1 MKKITTVFCITVIS
15 LLLML
20 TIGCG
25 NSDSGR
31 KEGEIYGKCYP
42 NNTCNDGLV
51 CDTESNT
58 CIKDDTVDEDAEI
71 PDTDDFN
78 DVNDTEPDENADS
91 EIIDEDSDSDEKN
104 DTDPSKNEYKNWKDP
119 KTGLIWSE
127 KHSIPGPATLDDLVS
142 FCDNLVEGGFGDW
155 KMPTIDEIR
164 TLIQN
169 CPDTE
174 PYGFCKISEEAGT
187 LSWYDDLDMWRC
199 DCSWKAE
206 WTQQIGKDEF
216 IDDNGGYYSKI
227 GDDQDVALCS
237 SSVSDYGGDL
247 WWVGFRTASIGV
259 GSLDDGA
266 IVRCVGSYSRQK
278 QCEGL
283 PENASWNVFSSI
295 PQTWDGSSWQ
305 PADAASYNEKPS
317 DTECRFTCNQGY
329 KWSGLICILQNWE
342 AISECSRE
350 GPFPCYDSSSG
361 LVWSAK
367 APDEMSYK
375 DAVDYC
381 DNLSVGG
388 FGGWRLPTISELRTL
403 IQNCPD
409 TITGGECGVTDDCLS
424 STEEC
429 YVRGI
434 CEPYICSADGYG
446 GDDDRFSKLGDKEDF
461 ISYSQ
466 VTDYSWKDVWGV
478 SFNDARIIYCSAD
491 EEFDYYTYSV
501 RCVQTVKFRRSCTG
515 LPENAVWNSVS
526 SVLQSCDGTS
536 CQPSTAGV
544 YNETP
549 SETECR
555 FKCYPGYE
563 WNDSK
568 CTLKNPEALSE
579 CGPES
584 PLPCRDSATGL
595 IWSDKP
601 SEMMMLDDA
610 QNYCDNLVE
619 GVIDDWRL
627 PTVGELRT
635 LIVNCPATEPGGVC
649 GVTDECLLID
659 NCWAR
664 TDCKCRY
671 GEAAY
676 SKFHS
681 KFMYELISSASKTGK
696 IISGFE
702 NVWCIDFSEAG
713 IKSCSLEYEQNFRCV
728 R

>member
-15 LLLML
+15 VLLIL
-20 TIGCG
+20 TTGCG

-31 KEGEIYGKCYP
+31 KEGEIYGRCYP

-71 PDTDDFN
+71 PDNEDFDDTN
-78 DVNDTEPDENADS
+78 NTEADDDTES
-91 EIIDEDSDSDEKN
+91 ETISDEDSDSDEKN
-104 DTDPSKNEYKNWKDP
+104 DTDPSKNEDENWKDP

-155 KMPTIDEIR
+155 KMPTIDELR

-227 GDDQDVALCS
+227 GDDQNVALCS
-237 SSVSDYGGDL
+237 SSRSDYGGDL
-247 WWVGFRTASIGV
+247 WLVSFGSASIGIT
-259 GSLDDGA
+259 SLKDGA
-266 IVRCVGSYSRQK
+266 TIRCVGSYSRQK

-283 PENASWNVFSSI
+283 PDGASWNVFSSI
-295 PQTWDGSSWQ
+295 PQMWDGSSWQ

-317 DTECRFTCNQGY
+317 DTECRFICNPGY
-329 KWSGLICILQNWE
+329 KWDGSKCALQDLK
-342 AISECSRE
+342 AISECSH
-350 GPFPCYDSSSG
+350 GSPTPCYDSSSG

-367 APDEMSYK
+367 APYEMLHY

-381 DNLSVGG
+381 DNLVEGG
-388 FGGWRLPTISELRTL
+388 YSDWHLPTISELRTL
-403 IQNCPD
+403 IQNCRW
-409 TITGGECGVTDDCLS
+409 TVTGGDCRITDDCLS
-424 STEEC
+424 STA
-429 YVRGI
+429 
-434 CEPYICSADGYG
+434 CEY
-446 GDDDRFSKLGDKEDF
+446 
-461 ISYSQ
+461 SYSQ
-466 VTDYSWKDVWGV
+466 CDNDCNGIGGNGGIYVIYSKFGDEGDFLSSSKLTDYPDDVWGV
-478 SFNDARIIYCSAD
+478 NFDKAQILSFGTD
-491 EEFDYYTYSV
+491 EVYSKGSV
-501 RCVQTVKFRRSCTG
+501 RCVKKVNVPCTG

-526 SVLQSCDGTS
+526 SILQTCDETS

-549 SETECR
+549 SKTECR
-555 FKCYPGYE
+555 FKCYPGYK

-584 PLPCRDSATGL
+584 PMPCRDSATGL

-627 PTVGELRT
+627 PTIGELRT

-713 IKSCSLEYEQNFRCV
+713 IKSCSLEYGQTFRCV